1 MHIQFLI
8 PEHHLPDK
16 ARRAMWEAGVVPDLL
31 PGGKAASAQAWLFQT
46 WMAVRDEVD
55 SSIVQNLPES
65 GIVVTLSNFLPPNF
79 RASRHQF
86 IAAVAADFQP
96 HSGAQLQILQNAAH
110 AKRLPRSIFMPHWPQ
125 PNLIPRNPAR
135 GDAFET
141 VAFFGDEQNLA
152 PELRTEA
159 FKNELR
165 EVCGLQ
171 LRIQKSNEWH
181 DYSAVDAVLAVRD
194 FSSARHLHKPATKLY
209 NAWIAGVPLIS
220 GCDSACE
227 AEAKNGTEYFNARS
241 KTELLEL
248 LAHLKKN
255 PALRKAAVEAGQKKS
270 ASRNRDAVR
279 RLWVDLLEKN
289 LPAGFEK
296 WKSMSNSQRWLF
308 WSKQYAACLLD
319 KKLRS

>member
-1 MHIQFLI
+1 MHIQFFI

-16 ARRAMWEAGVVPDLL
+16 ARRAIWEAGVVPDLL

-55 SSIVQNLPES
+55 SSIVQSLPET
-65 GIVVTLSNFLPPNF
+65 GIVLTLSNFLPPNF

-86 IAAVAADFQP
+86 IAAVVADFLP
-96 HSGAQLQILQNAAH
+96 HSGAQLQILQHAAH
-110 AKRLPRSIFMPHWPQ
+110 AKRLPGSIFMPHWPQ
-125 PNLIPRNPAR
+125 PNLIPRSPAR

-165 EVCGLQ
+165 ELCGLQ
-171 LRIQKSNEWH
+171 LRIQKAEAWH

-209 NAWIAGVPLIS
+209 NAWIAGVPFIS
-220 GCDSACE
+220 GCDSACA
-227 AEAKNGTEYFNARS
+227 AEAKDGIEYFTARS

-255 PALRKAAVEAGQKKS
+255 PALKKATVEAGQKKS

-279 RLWVDLLEKN
+279 KLWVDLLAVQ
-289 LPAGFEK
+289 LPTQYRK
-296 WKSMSNSQRWLF
+296 WSASTSGLRCFF
-308 WSKQYAACLLD
+308 WFQQSAICFLD
-319 KKLRS
+319 RKFRS

>member
-1 MHIQFLI
+1 MHIQFFI

-16 ARRAMWEAGVVPDLL
+16 ARRAIWEVGVVPDLL

-55 SSIVQNLPES
+55 SSIVQSLPEK
-65 GIVVTLSNFLPPNF
+65 GIVVTLSNFLPPKF
-79 RASRHQF
+79 RASRNQF
-86 IAAVAADFQP
+86 IAAVVADFLP
-96 HSGAQLQILQNAAH
+96 HPGAQLQIVQNAAH
-110 AKRLPRSIFMPHWPQ
+110 AKRLPGSIFMPHWPQ
-125 PNLIPRNPAR
+125 PNLIPRNAAR

-171 LRIQKSNEWH
+171 LRIQKADAWH

-194 FSSARHLHKPATKLY
+194 FSSARYLHKPATKLY
-209 NAWIAGVPLIS
+209 NAWIAGVPFIS
-220 GCDSACE
+220 GCDSACA
-227 AEAKNGTEYFNARS
+227 AEAKDGIEYFTARS

-248 LAHLKKN
+248 LARLKKN
-255 PALRKAAVEAGQKKS
+255 PALRKASVEAGQKKS

-279 RLWVDLLEKN
+279 RLWVDLLEQN
-289 LPAGFEK
+289 LPTGFEK
-296 WKSMSNSQRWLF
+296 WKSMGNCQRWIF
-308 WSKQYAACLLD
+308 WARQYAMCLLD